1 MSVLKMIFYRKILSK
16 GAILFLWIFYSSL
29 GNATPR
35 YTASA
40 KYTGFKM
47 LTCRRSDNN
56 CMQIKSPVAYVNEE
70 GSAYAFDQAE
80 FSFFKSG
87 SKRRIIISG
96 RDIYYD
102 QKNKMILIRHLL
114 SSRHK
119 QAFINLRTDHIT
131 YVD

>member
-1 MSVLKMIFYRKILSK
+1 
-16 GAILFLWIFYSSL
+16 
-29 GNATPR
+29 
-35 YTASA
+35 
-40 KYTGFKM
+40 
-47 LTCRRSDNN
+47 
-56 CMQIKSPVAYVNEE
+56 MQIKSPVAYVNEE

-87 SKRRIIISG
+87 SKRRKIISG